1 MSRPRTIA
9 ALTTALVIAA
19 AGAAAGVSSGAA
31 QAGGPGGHG
40 QGPADRPTKVVI
52 IVVDSLSR
60 EIVDEY
66 DMRTVESLMRDG
78 VDTPR
83 GYLGHT
89 GSVTVVTHNVITSGQ
104 LPKNMGWTDEGYRDV
119 EGILGDPEPTNPDQ
133 LYITSNAT
141 TDLFK
146 LQQAAGYPKLADY
159 LGAADPDAKTFTI
172 SPKGYAGY
180 AFGGAGSDSII
191 TFGSGPECT
200 TGGSWRK
207 PTGINVPSYILG
219 EPCSRFWVHSG
230 YPTYAYDTAKLP
242 AILYPLDS
250 DRYVTGKDPA
260 HQGGD
265 VWAADAAVEIMRNDP
280 AWNGIF
286 VSLPGVDKAA
296 HMWGGTSDP
305 GPTGTDGDP
314 MTHMVAATAEA
325 DLQVAKIIAELEAQE
340 ELDNTLVVLTSDHGS
355 VAGDSFHGELV
366 AERDYGYYNWYYG
379 DPENDVVDYD
389 RPQAALQ
396 PLVDTG
402 QHRAHLQRLHAA
414 GVAQGPVA
422 DRRGRGGRR
431 DADHGRRDRRVEPR
445 RRPLRPRLP
454 GAVGPDGLPRREVL
468 VRQEGAGAG
477 RHPGRRLRTRRDRHP
492 ARRHDVLR
500 RGRPRRHPA
509 RRAAGADR
517 VRRRRAVRQGPPGGG
532 PLGRHHAHGAE
543 GDGDRADLPDGR
555 SGLPADHPA
564 AMTGPRSAG
573 SPVTTRPGRVTS
585 ASTPNATSRPTRR

>member
-1 MSRPRTIA
+1 MSRPRTFA

-19 AGAAAGVSSGAA
+19 AGASAGVSSGAA
-31 QAGGPGGHG
+31 QAGGPSGHG
-40 QGPADRPTKVVI
+40 QGSADRPTKVVI

-66 DMRTVESLMRDG
+66 DMGTVESLMRDG

-250 DRYVTGKDPA
+250 DRYVTGKDLA

-379 DPENDVVDYD
+379 DPENDLVDYD

-402 QHRAHLQRLHAA
+402 NIGLTYSDSMLRVWLKDQSSTAVAEAA
-414 GVAQGPVA
+414 AAMRTMADVTAVWSRDGDHYDRISRVRWDRMDSPGEKSWFARKAQELVDTQAADYGPDVIATLPDDTTYSVAG
-422 DRRGRGGRR
+422 
-431 DADHGRRDRRVEPR
+431 DHGGIQRAAQQVPI
-445 RRPLRPRLP
+445 
-454 GAVGPDGLPRREVL
+454 VF
-468 VRQEGAGAG
+468 AGAG
-477 RHPGRRLRTRRDRHP
+477 LSSRDLRAEVRSVDIMPTVLKAMGIEPTFPMDGVAYPLITRRR
-492 ARRHDVLR
+492 
-500 RGRPRRHPA
+500 
-509 RRAAGADR
+509 
-517 VRRRRAVRQGPPGGG
+517 
-532 PLGRHHAHGAE
+532 
-543 GDGDRADLPDGR
+543 
-555 SGLPADHPA
+555 
-564 AMTGPRSAG
+564 
-573 SPVTTRPGRVTS
+573 
-585 ASTPNATSRPTRR
+585 